1 MTNLFIFEPMEK
13 DKINP
18 RNLMTVT
25 DFALF
30 IGKSRQ
36 TVFNWVKEGRVEKR
50 TYLGREWID
59 KSTLKQV
66 A

>member
-1 MTNLFIFEPMEK
+1 
-13 DKINP
+13 
-18 RNLMTVT
+18 MTVT